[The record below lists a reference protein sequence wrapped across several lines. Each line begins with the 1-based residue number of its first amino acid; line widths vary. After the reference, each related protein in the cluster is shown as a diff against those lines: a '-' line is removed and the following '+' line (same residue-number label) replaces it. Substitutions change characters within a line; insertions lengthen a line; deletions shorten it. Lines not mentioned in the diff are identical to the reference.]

1 MTTAPITTPART
13 VRDLVN
19 AIDRLA
25 AAFIV
30 IDVLLARL
38 PARDPRAPSA
48 PHTSKTSGVQS

>member
-19 AIDRLA
+19 AVDRLS

-38 PARDPRAPSA
+38 PARDPRASSA
-48 PHTSKTSGVQS
+48 PGTTKRTGVQS

>member
-1 MTTAPITTPART
+1 M
-13 VRDLVN
+13 RDLVN
-19 AIDRLA
+19 AVDRLS